1 MAYRF
6 LTITVMEIS
15 ETELAHKGA
24 ARGLIQ
30 RASEIL
36 NSLNVEI
43 MDNNFTNRASNQM
56 CHRLGVFPG
65 CFYFPC
71 CTEGNLNEVGQQ

>member
-30 RASEIL
+30 RAPKL
-36 NSLNVEI
+36 TQRR
-43 MDNNFTNRASNQM
+43 D
-56 CHRLGVFPG
+56 HG
-65 CFYFPC
+65 
-71 CTEGNLNEVGQQ
+71 